1 MGSSPKRKQ
10 FVALAGRYAAGLLV
24 AIVASVVGLLSTPS
38 FAERLAPILSGFAG
52 VFLGSL
58 CLERR
63 SRLVGSMLFTVLGL
77 AFYLLVWTPV
87 QFHMQRFTSSEMS
100 FPLMP
105 GLALGGFLAT
115 TSSLLWRYATGSQ
128 QNAPPN
134 GGSTEPQDNPAVGSG
149 PPSVS

>member
-1 MGSSPKRKQ
+1 MGSSENRKR
-10 FVALAGRYAAGLLV
+10 FVALTGRYAAGLLV
-24 AIVASVVGLLSTPS
+24 ALIASVAGLLSTPC
-38 FAERLAPILSGFAG
+38 FAERLAPVVSGFAG

-63 SRLVGSMLFTVLGL
+63 SRPIGSMLFTVLGL
-77 AFYLLVWTPV
+77 ALYLQIWTPV
-87 QFHMQRFTSSEMS
+87 QFHMQRFAWSEMS

-115 TSSLLWRYATGSQ
+115 TSSLLWCYATRSQ
-128 QNAPPN
+128 QSASPD
-134 GGSTEPQDNPAVGSG
+134 GGPAKPSDSPGGMEG